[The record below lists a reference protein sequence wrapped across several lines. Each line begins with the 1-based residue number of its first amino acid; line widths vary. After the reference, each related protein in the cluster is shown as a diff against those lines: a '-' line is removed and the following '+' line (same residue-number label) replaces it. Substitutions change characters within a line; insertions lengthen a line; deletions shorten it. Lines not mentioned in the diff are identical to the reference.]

1 MIAVTAY
8 PVIDAVALSL
18 QRADLRFPN
27 ATKFIGL
34 ANYGHVLSAP
44 VFWQDVL
51 HTVIITVISVSI
63 QFVLGMCLA
72 LAMHRVIF
80 ARGFVRGIALVP
92 YAIVAVVAAE
102 SWMLAWS
109 LQSGWI
115 PGLLGLSGDPLSH
128 TFGTYV
134 AVITTEV
141 WKNTPFMALLLLA
154 GLALVPDDLLEA
166 AKVDGATTWQR
177 FTRITLPLM
186 KPAILVALLFRTL
199 DAFRIFDTI
208 YIFNQ
213 GAQGTESISML
224 NYNTL
229 LDRLNL
235 GLGSAVSVV
244 LFLMVA
250 LIAFVFIKGFGAGV
264 APGSEAADEPARQ
277 AGQWMV
283 DGDPDHRRRL
293 PRPRRMDRVPVAED
307 SRDRHRR
314 ELHSAPVDPVEL
326 LGHLQAGIFTS
337 ALRNS
342 IGIGLISTLLAVMLA
357 SSAAYAIARLDFP
370 GKRSPRGLL
379 RGGDVPADLA
389 RRAAVQPVA
398 PDRPVRHLARAD
410 HPVHDVRAAAVDLV
424 LSSFFREIPWELE
437 QAAQVDGATPFQAF
451 RKVIVPL
458 AMPGIVT
465 TFILV
470 FIICWNDFVFAISLT
485 STTAAETVPAAISS
499 FPGVSQFSVPYGDIA
514 AAAVV
519 VTIPVMLLVLLFQR
533 RIVSGLTAGAVKG

>member
-1 MIAVTAY
+1 VSTSTGTVTAPAPTGAAPGRHRLTDRARAERRLATWLIAPAAIVMIAVTAY
-8 PVIDAVALSL
+8 PVIDAVLLSL
-18 QRADLRFPN
+18 QRSDLRFPN

-51 HTVIITVISVSI
+51 HTVIITAISVAI

-80 ARGFVRGIALVP
+80 ARGLVRAIALVP

-102 SWMLAWS
+102 SWQLAWS
-109 LQSGWI
+109 LQSGGI
-115 PGLLGLSGDPLSH
+115 PKLLGLSGDPLSH

-154 GLALVPDDLLEA
+154 GLALVPDELHEA
-166 AKVDGATTWQR
+166 ARVDGATTWQR

-264 APGSEAADEPARQ
+264 APGSEA
-277 AGQWMV
+277 
-283 DGDPDHRRRL
+283 
-293 PRPRRMDRVPVAED
+293 
-307 SRDRHRR
+307 
-314 ELHSAPVDPVEL
+314 
-326 LGHLQAGIFTS
+326 
-337 ALRNS
+337 
-342 IGIGLISTLLAVMLA
+342 
-357 SSAAYAIARLDFP
+357 
-370 GKRSPRGLL
+370 K
-379 RGGDVPADLA
+379 
-389 RRAAVQPVA
+389 
-398 PDRPVRHLARAD
+398 
-410 HPVHDVRAAAVDLV
+410 
-424 LSSFFREIPWELE
+424 
-437 QAAQVDGATPFQAF
+437 
-451 RKVIVPL
+451 
-458 AMPGIVT
+458 
-465 TFILV
+465 
-470 FIICWNDFVFAISLT
+470 
-485 STTAAETVPAAISS
+485 
-499 FPGVSQFSVPYGDIA
+499 
-514 AAAVV
+514 
-519 VTIPVMLLVLLFQR
+519 
-533 RIVSGLTAGAVKG
+533 